1 MKVVITKNSV
11 SIEDASIKEIVTG
24 LCATIATLYDNCDNE
39 YQKERLTELVL
50 SGVLKAIELGM
61 NGELEIQS
69 IDVSE
74 LARQIKEMQAE
85 QEGEE

>member
-1 MKVVITKNSV
+1 MKIVITKNSV
-11 SIEDASIKEIVTG
+11 QVENASIKEIVTG

-39 YQKERLTELVL
+39 YQKGRLTEQVL

-74 LARQIKEMQAE
+74 LVRQIKEMQ